1 MCCCCCGGG
10 GAGAAWGS
18 PSHGETRLSEG
29 ERERASEQ
37 DPLQRGL
44 VRFGGAIGLG
54 GLFLEC
60 SASSGGRA
68 YMKSVRETFSKR
80 GRSVTA
86 RFGAFWWS
94 Y

>member
-1 MCCCCCGGG
+1 V
-10 GAGAAWGS
+10 
-18 PSHGETRLSEG
+18 R
-29 ERERASEQ
+29 EREREGESEQ

-44 VRFGGAIGLG
+44 VRFGGAIERG

-68 YMKSVRETFSKR
+68 YMKSVRETRLKR

-86 RFGAFWWS
+86 RFGAFRWS